1 MPDPMA
7 LVLRLSD
14 KWLLKKPKFQGKS
27 SIIWGKKALKWHGT
41 YAAVL
46 LGSHSTPTPCFRTL
60 CLNFPLK
67 KLKNTIITQ

>member
-7 LVLRLSD
+7 LVLRLSH
-14 KWLLKKPKFQGKS
+14 KWFLKTKISGES

-46 LGSHSTPTPCFRTL
+46 LGLHSTPAPCFRTI

-67 KLKNTIITQ
+67 KLEK